1 MIPMSQVERPAMT
14 FSVLPPVPSRVSTA
28 LPVYR
33 LLDDRP
39 VWAGEL
45 RAEIDE
51 SERSVVIRFRPV
63 TSFYLSEVRAMRL
76 NAMVSLL
83 PATDPVKSLYA
94 YAVDIHLVTS
104 ILLGA
109 RGPLTKAP

>member
-1 MIPMSQVERPAMT
+1 MMLMSQVERPAMT
-14 FSVLPPVPSRVSTA
+14 FSVLLPVLPKASAT

-33 LLDDRP
+33 LLNDRP

-76 NAMVSLL
+76 NTMVSLL
-83 PATDPVKSLYA
+83 PATDPAKSLYA
-94 YAVDIHLVTS
+94 YTVDIHLVTS

-109 RGPLTKAP
+109 RGPLPKAA